1 LCKITENFRNK
12 QTVDEK
18 DLIET
23 LTTIGIF
30 AISVAIGLISEHR
43 KKRKN
48 APAAP
53 KTKQR
58 KAAANTAT
66 PQQGRKATSTA
77 YTQQTVAHSY
87 ETSAPKAKKPHK
99 TKTYSFTPDQEG
111 GCSLEHD
118 HFATVNNVSIRE
130 QADDDERRRILR
142 TLIVGEVLATPR
154 FKN

>member
-1 LCKITENFRNK
+1 M
-12 QTVDEK
+12 DEK

-30 AISVAIGLISEHR
+30 AISVAIGLVSEHR

-53 KTKQR
+53 KPKQR
-58 KAAANTAT
+58 KAAANIAT
-66 PQQGRKATSTA
+66 PQQGRKATATA
-77 YTQQTVAHSY
+77 YAQQTVARSP
-87 ETSAPKAKKPHK
+87 ETAKKPHK
-99 TKTYSFTPDQEG
+99 TKTYSFTPEEEG

-118 HFATVNNVSIRE
+118 HFAAANTESSAAQVN
-130 QADDDERRRILR
+130 DDERRQILR

>member
-1 LCKITENFRNK
+1 M
-12 QTVDEK
+12 DEK

-30 AISVAIGLISEHR
+30 AISVAIGLVSEHR

-53 KTKQR
+53 KPKQR
-58 KAAANTAT
+58 NAAANIAT
-66 PQQGRKATSTA
+66 PQQGRKATASA
-77 YTQQTVAHSY
+77 YAQQTVAHSP
-87 ETSAPKAKKPHK
+87 ETTTKPHK
-99 TKTYSFTPDQEG
+99 TKTYSFTPEEEG

-118 HFATVNNVSIRE
+118 HFAAANTDSSAAQVN
-130 QADDDERRRILR
+130 DDERRQILR

>member
-1 LCKITENFRNK
+1 M
-12 QTVDEK
+12 DEK

-77 YTQQTVAHSY
+77 YTCLLY
-87 ETSAPKAKKPHK
+87 TSDAA
-99 TKTYSFTPDQEG
+99 D
-111 GCSLEHD
+111 
-118 HFATVNNVSIRE
+118 E
-130 QADDDERRRILR
+130 Q
-142 TLIVGEVLATPR
+142 
-154 FKN
+154 